1 MSDDTK
7 MFLDLEARGL
17 VKLDGGNWTAT
28 EAGRRTLNELN
39 KTALSLEAKGLIERV
54 GMRHGQ
60 IVWGLTEAGRR
71 TGRRRNM
78 I

>member
-17 VKLDGGNWTAT
+17 VKPDGENWTAT
-28 EAGRRTLNELN
+28 EAGRRTFNELEA
-39 KTALSLEAKGLIERV
+39 TALSLEKKGLIERK
-54 GMRHGQ
+54 GFRHGQ
-60 IVWGLTEAGRR
+60 IVWGLTAAGRR
-71 TGRRRNM
+71 ARRTRM

>member
-28 EAGRRTLNELN
+28 EAGRRTFNELEE
-39 KTALSLEAKGLIERV
+39 TALSLEAKGLIKRA

-60 IVWGLTEAGRR
+60 IIWRLTAAGRR
-71 TGRRRNM
+71 RGM